1 MAHDDDLSHAALT
14 EMAKQ
19 FDDAEGNVTDIEK
32 GGGGAHD
39 LAGALVRH
47 LKDRLE
53 SKREAHGFEKKEQ
66 PMNRIATL
74 RGIAKAGGIL
84 AIAKV
89 MVAEDRSYG
98 ITEEEFVQFATEDA
112 VKKFPGET
120 ADRAF
125 TRMFTDGGAD
135 GLTLRR
141 AHAVVKASHAEQMF
155 GPTFPAAAKA
165 DRSEG
170 KAYNELL
177 AKAAEL
183 RKTHPEL
190 SEAQAFAAVYSDRSN
205 IDLAKRERAESAPR

>member
-19 FDDAEGNVTDIEK
+19 LDDAGGDVMDIEK

-66 PMNRIATL
+66 PMNNRIATL
-74 RGIAKAGGIL
+74 RDIAKTGGIL

-89 MVAEDRSYG
+89 LVAEDRSYG

-112 VKKFPGET
+112 VKKFPDKT
-120 ADRAF
+120 PDAAF
-125 TRMFTDGGAD
+125 ARMFTDNSSD
-135 GLTLRR
+135 GLVLRR
-141 AHAVVKASHAEQMF
+141 AHRVVRAEQLYGPTVKA
-155 GPTFPAAAKA
+155 A
-165 DRSEG
+165 DRGSNS
-170 KAYNELL
+170 AYGELQ
-177 AKAAEL
+177 ARAAEY
-183 RKTHPEL
+183 RKAHPEL
-190 SEAQAFAAVYSDRSN
+190 SEAQAFERVYSDRSN
-205 IDLAKRERAESAPR
+205 IALAKRERIESALR